1 MSLEQAK
8 ILAAE
13 LGLDEPSRADPMEA
27 AYRMT
32 DAYYREQMEAR
43 ASGSDREDDGEGAI
57 LARDF
62 GMGGQPPAED
72 KPLDLITEE
81 ILFYKRQAGG
91 AIIEIGKRL
100 LEAKAQLGHGEWLP
114 WLREKVDIS
123 ERSAQNFMRLAR
135 EYSKSADIADLGAS
149 KALALLALP
158 ESERSGFAAETHTV
172 NGVEK
177 SVQEMTARELK
188 EAVEARDRAL
198 REAREA
204 EARARSAEE
213 SRAKMEADMR
223 QLKELQ
229 QRAREAEEEKAR
241 QLQAAE
247 EELTTLRSR
256 PVEVAVET
264 RDAAPEQLA
273 SAREEG
279 ARQAREEAARAHRR
293 ELEEAERK
301 AQDHVKKLREE
312 LKQAQSESREANIR
326 MQAAEQAARKAE
338 KKAADADRLAR
349 ASANENMVTFR
360 VLFETA
366 QDTVNRMADAVGKE
380 GTENQQKMRA
390 ALRALA
396 QAIEKAAGA

>member
-13 LGLDEPSRADPMEA
+13 LGLEEPSRVDPMEA

-43 ASGSDREDDGEGAI
+43 ASGSAREDDGEGAI

-62 GMGGQPPAED
+62 GMNGQPPAED
-72 KPLDLITEE
+72 KPLDLLTEE

-158 ESERSGFAAETHTV
+158 ETERAEFAAETHTV

-177 SVQEMTARELK
+177 TASEMTARELR
-188 EAVEARDRAL
+188 EAIQARDRAL
-198 REAREA
+198 LEAREA
-204 EARARSAEE
+204 DARAKSAEE
-213 SRAKMEADMR
+213 SRVKMEADMR

-229 QRAREAEEEKAR
+229 QRAREAEEEKGR

-247 EELTTLRSR
+247 AELQALRSR

-279 ARQAREEAARAHRR
+279 ARQAREEAAKAHRR
-293 ELEEAERK
+293 ELEEAERQ
-301 AQDHVKKLREE
+301 ARDNVKKLREE
-312 LKQAQSESREANIR
+312 LKRAQSESREANLR
-326 MQAAEQAARKAE
+326 MQAAE
-338 KKAADADRLAR
+338 KKAADAARLAKV
-349 ASANENMVTFR
+349 SANENMVTFR
-360 VLFETA
+360 VLFESA

-380 GTENQQKMRA
+380 GAENQRKMRA

>member
-13 LGLDEPSRADPMEA
+13 LGLEEPSRVDPMEA

-43 ASGSDREDDGEGAI
+43 ASGSAREDDGEGAI

-62 GMGGQPPAED
+62 GMNGQPPAED
-72 KPLDLITEE
+72 KPLDLLTEE

-158 ESERSGFAAETHTV
+158 ETERAEFAAETHTV

-177 SVQEMTARELK
+177 TASEMTARELR
-188 EAVEARDRAL
+188 EAIQARDRAL
-198 REAREA
+198 LEAREA
-204 EARARSAEE
+204 DARAKSAEE
-213 SRAKMEADMR
+213 SRVKMEADMR

-229 QRAREAEEEKAR
+229 QRAREAEEEKGR

-247 EELTTLRSR
+247 AELQALRSR

-279 ARQAREEAARAHRR
+279 ARQAREEAAKAHRR
-293 ELEEAERK
+293 ELEEAERQ
-301 AQDHVKKLREE
+301 ARDNVKKLREE
-312 LKQAQSESREANIR
+312 LKRAQSESREANLR
-326 MQAAEQAARKAE
+326 MQAAE
-338 KKAADADRLAR
+338 KKAADAARLAK

-360 VLFETA
+360 VLFESA

-380 GTENQQKMRA
+380 GAENQRKMRA

-396 QAIEKAAGA
+396 QAIEKAAGT

>member
-13 LGLDEPSRADPMEA
+13 LGLEEPSPVDPMEA

-43 ASGSDREDDGEGAI
+43 TSGSPREDDGEGAI

-62 GMGGQPPAED
+62 GMNGQPPAED
-72 KPLDLITEE
+72 RPLDLLTEE

-158 ESERSGFAAETHTV
+158 ETERAEFAAETHTV

-177 SVQEMTARELK
+177 TASEMTARELR
-188 EAVEARDRAL
+188 EAIQARDRAL
-198 REAREA
+198 LEAREA
-204 EARARSAEE
+204 DARAKSAEE
-213 SRAKMEADMR
+213 SRVKMEADMR

-229 QRAREAEEEKAR
+229 QRAREAEEEKGR

-247 EELTTLRSR
+247 AELQALRSR

-279 ARQAREEAARAHRR
+279 ARQAREEAAKAHRR
-293 ELEEAERK
+293 ELEEAERQ
-301 AQDHVKKLREE
+301 ARDNVKKLREE
-312 LKQAQSESREANIR
+312 LKRAQSESREANLR
-326 MQAAEQAARKAE
+326 MQAAE
-338 KKAADADRLAR
+338 KKAADAARLAK

-360 VLFETA
+360 VLFESA

-380 GTENQQKMRA
+380 GAENQRKMRA

-396 QAIEKAAGA
+396 QAIEKAAGT

>member
-13 LGLDEPSRADPMEA
+13 LGLEEPSRVDPMEA

-43 ASGSDREDDGEGAI
+43 ASGSAREDDGEGAI

-62 GMGGQPPAED
+62 GMNGQPPAED
-72 KPLDLITEE
+72 RPLDLLTEE

-158 ESERSGFAAETHTV
+158 ETERAEFAAETHTV

-177 SVQEMTARELK
+177 TASEMTARELR
-188 EAVEARDRAL
+188 EAIQARDRAL
-198 REAREA
+198 LEAREA
-204 EARARSAEE
+204 DARAKSAEE
-213 SRAKMEADMR
+213 SRVKMEADMR

-229 QRAREAEEEKAR
+229 QRAREAEEEKGR
-241 QLQAAE
+241 QLQA
-247 EELTTLRSR
+247 LRSR

-279 ARQAREEAARAHRR
+279 ARQAREEAAKAHRR
-293 ELEEAERK
+293 ELEEAERQ
-301 AQDHVKKLREE
+301 ARDNVKKLREE
-312 LKQAQSESREANIR
+312 LKRAQSESREANLR
-326 MQAAEQAARKAE
+326 MQAAE
-338 KKAADADRLAR
+338 KKAADAARLAK

-360 VLFETA
+360 VLFESA

-380 GTENQQKMRA
+380 GAENQRKMRA

-396 QAIEKAAGA
+396 QAIEKAAGT

>member
-13 LGLDEPSRADPMEA
+13 LGLEEPSRVDPMEA

-43 ASGSDREDDGEGAI
+43 ASGSAREDDGEGAI

-62 GMGGQPPAED
+62 GMNGQPPAED
-72 KPLDLITEE
+72 KPLDLLTEE

-158 ESERSGFAAETHTV
+158 EMERAEFAAETHTV
-172 NGVEK
+172 NGVK
-177 SVQEMTARELK
+177 KTASEMTARELR
-188 EAVEARDRAL
+188 EAIQARDRAL
-198 REAREA
+198 LEAREA
-204 EARARSAEE
+204 DARAKSAEE
-213 SRAKMEADMR
+213 SRVKMEADMR

-229 QRAREAEEEKAR
+229 QRAREAEEEKGR

-247 EELTTLRSR
+247 AELQALRSR
-256 PVEVAVET
+256 PAEVAVET

-279 ARQAREEAARAHRR
+279 ARQAREEAAKAHRR
-293 ELEEAERK
+293 ELEEAERQ
-301 AQDHVKKLREE
+301 ARDNVKKLREE
-312 LKQAQSESREANIR
+312 LKRAQSESREANLR
-326 MQAAEQAARKAE
+326 MQAAE
-338 KKAADADRLAR
+338 KKAADAARLAK

-360 VLFETA
+360 VLFESA

-380 GTENQQKMRA
+380 GAENQRKMRA

-396 QAIEKAAGA
+396 QAIEKAAGT

>member
-13 LGLDEPSRADPMEA
+13 LGLEEPSRVDPMEA

-43 ASGSDREDDGEGAI
+43 TSGSPREDDGEGAI

-62 GMGGQPPAED
+62 GMNGQPPAED
-72 KPLDLITEE
+72 KPLDLLTEE

-158 ESERSGFAAETHTV
+158 ETERAEFAAETHTV

-177 SVQEMTARELK
+177 TASEMTAREL
-188 EAVEARDRAL
+188 
-198 REAREA
+198 RED
-204 EARARSAEE
+204 ARAKSAEE
-213 SRAKMEADMR
+213 SRVKMEADMR

-229 QRAREAEEEKAR
+229 QRAREAEEEKGR

-247 EELTTLRSR
+247 AELQALRSR

-279 ARQAREEAARAHRR
+279 ARQAREEAAKAHRR
-293 ELEEAERK
+293 ELEEAERQ
-301 AQDHVKKLREE
+301 ARDNVKKLREE
-312 LKQAQSESREANIR
+312 LKRAQSESREANLR
-326 MQAAEQAARKAE
+326 MQAAE
-338 KKAADADRLAR
+338 KKAADAARLAK

-360 VLFETA
+360 VLFESA

-380 GTENQQKMRA
+380 GAENQRKMRA

-396 QAIEKAAGA
+396 QAIEKAAGT

>member
-13 LGLDEPSRADPMEA
+13 LGLEEPSRVDPMEA

-43 ASGSDREDDGEGAI
+43 ASGSAREDDGEGAI

-62 GMGGQPPAED
+62 GMNGQPPAED
-72 KPLDLITEE
+72 RPLDLLTEE

-158 ESERSGFAAETHTV
+158 ETERAEFAAETHTV

-177 SVQEMTARELK
+177 TASEMTARELR
-188 EAVEARDRAL
+188 EAIQARDRAL
-198 REAREA
+198 LEAREA
-204 EARARSAEE
+204 DARAKSAEE
-213 SRAKMEADMR
+213 SRVKMEADMR

-229 QRAREAEEEKAR
+229 QRAREAEEEKGR

-247 EELTTLRSR
+247 AELQALRSR

-279 ARQAREEAARAHRR
+279 ARQAREEAAKAHRR
-293 ELEEAERK
+293 ELEEAERQ
-301 AQDHVKKLREE
+301 ARDNVKKLREE
-312 LKQAQSESREANIR
+312 LKRAQSESREANLR
-326 MQAAEQAARKAE
+326 MQAAE
-338 KKAADADRLAR
+338 KKAADAARLAK

-360 VLFETA
+360 VLFESA

-380 GTENQQKMRA
+380 GAENQRKMRA

-396 QAIEKAAGA
+396 QAIEKAAGT

>member
-13 LGLDEPSRADPMEA
+13 LGLEEPSRVDPMEA

-43 ASGSDREDDGEGAI
+43 ASGSPREDDGEGAI

-62 GMGGQPPAED
+62 GMNGQPPAED
-72 KPLDLITEE
+72 RPLDLLTEE

-158 ESERSGFAAETHTV
+158 ETERAEFAAETHTV

-177 SVQEMTARELK
+177 TASEMTARELR
-188 EAVEARDRAL
+188 EAIQARDRAL
-198 REAREA
+198 LEAREA
-204 EARARSAEE
+204 DARAKSAEE
-213 SRAKMEADMR
+213 SRVKMEADMR

-229 QRAREAEEEKAR
+229 QRAREAEEEKGR

-247 EELTTLRSR
+247 AELQALRSR
-256 PVEVAVET
+256 PVEVAVKT

-279 ARQAREEAARAHRR
+279 ARQAREAAAKAHRR

-301 AQDHVKKLREE
+301 ARDNVKKLREE
-312 LKQAQSESREANIR
+312 LKRVQSESREANLR
-326 MQAAEQAARKAE
+326 MQAAE
-338 KKAADADRLAR
+338 KKAADAARLAK

-360 VLFETA
+360 VLFKSA

-380 GTENQQKMRA
+380 GAENQRKMRA

>member
-1 MSLEQAK
+1 MSMEQAK
-8 ILAAE
+8 ALAAE
-13 LGLDEPSRADPMEA
+13 LGIGERTWESGEP
-27 AYRMT
+27 
-32 DAYYREQMEAR
+32 
-43 ASGSDREDDGEGAI
+43 DDGEGAI

-62 GMGGQPPAED
+62 GMNRQPPAED

-114 WLREKVDIS
+114 WLRDRVDIS

-135 EYSKSADIADLGAS
+135 EYSKSAEIADLGAS

-158 ESERSGFAAETHTV
+158 ESERVNFVSETHTV
-172 NGVEK
+172 DGVEK
-177 SVQEMTARELK
+177 TVPEMTAKELK
-188 EAVEARDRAL
+188 AAIEERDRAL
-198 REAREA
+198 REAQEA
-204 EARARSAEE
+204 DARARSAEE
-213 SRAKMEADMR
+213 SRAKMDAAMC

-247 EELTTLRSR
+247 EELQALRSR

-264 RDAAPEQLA
+264 RDASPEQLA
-273 SAREEG
+273 AARAEG
-279 ARQAREEAARAHRR
+279 AKEAKQEAAKAHRR
-293 ELEEAERK
+293 ELEEAEQK
-301 AQDHVKKLREE
+301 ARENVKKLREE
-312 LKQAQSESREANIR
+312 LKAAQAQAREANIR
-326 MQAAEQAARKAE
+326 TQEAELAAQKAE
-338 KKAADADRLAR
+338 KKASDADRLAKV
-349 ASANENMVTFR
+349 SANENMVTFR
-360 VLFETA
+360 VLFQSA

-380 GTENQQKMRA
+380 SAENQKKMRA

-396 QAIEKAAGA
+396 QAIEQAAGA

>member
-13 LGLDEPSRADPMEA
+13 LGLEEPPGVDPMEA

-43 ASGSDREDDGEGAI
+43 TSGSPREDDGEGAI

-62 GMGGQPPAED
+62 GMNGQPPAED
-72 KPLDLITEE
+72 RPLDLLTEE

-158 ESERSGFAAETHTV
+158 ESERADFAAETHTV

-177 SVQEMTARELK
+177 TASEMTARELR
-188 EAVEARDRAL
+188 EAIQARDRAL
-198 REAREA
+198 LEAREA
-204 EARARSAEE
+204 DARAKSAEE
-213 SRAKMEADMR
+213 SRVKMEADMR

-229 QRAREAEEEKAR
+229 QRAREAEEEKGR

-247 EELTTLRSR
+247 AELQALRSR

-279 ARQAREEAARAHRR
+279 ARQAREEAAKSHRR
-293 ELEEAERK
+293 DLEEAERK
-301 AQDHVKKLREE
+301 ARDNVKKLREE
-312 LKQAQSESREANIR
+312 LKRAQSESREANLR
-326 MQAAEQAARKAE
+326 MQAAE
-338 KKAADADRLAR
+338 KKAADAARLAK

-360 VLFETA
+360 VLFESA

-380 GTENQQKMRA
+380 GAENQRKMRA

>member
-13 LGLDEPSRADPMEA
+13 LGLEEPSRVDPMEA

-43 ASGSDREDDGEGAI
+43 ASGSAREDDGEGAI

-62 GMGGQPPAED
+62 GMNGQPPAED
-72 KPLDLITEE
+72 KPLDLLTEE

-158 ESERSGFAAETHTV
+158 ETERAEFAAETHTV

-177 SVQEMTARELK
+177 TASEMTARELR
-188 EAVEARDRAL
+188 EAIQARDRAL
-198 REAREA
+198 LEAREA
-204 EARARSAEE
+204 DARAKSAEE
-213 SRAKMEADMR
+213 SRVKMEADMR

-229 QRAREAEEEKAR
+229 QRAREAEEEKGR

-247 EELTTLRSR
+247 AELQALRNR

-279 ARQAREEAARAHRR
+279 ARQAREEAAKAHRR
-293 ELEEAERK
+293 ELEEAERQ
-301 AQDHVKKLREE
+301 ARDNVKKLREE
-312 LKQAQSESREANIR
+312 LKRAQSESREANLR
-326 MQAAEQAARKAE
+326 MQAAE
-338 KKAADADRLAR
+338 KKAADAARLAK

-360 VLFETA
+360 VLFESA

-380 GTENQQKMRA
+380 GAENQRKMRA

-396 QAIEKAAGA
+396 QAIEKAAGT

>member
-13 LGLDEPSRADPMEA
+13 LGLEEPSRVDPMEA

-43 ASGSDREDDGEGAI
+43 ASGSAREDDGEGVI

-62 GMGGQPPAED
+62 GMNGQPPAED
-72 KPLDLITEE
+72 KPLDLLTEE

-158 ESERSGFAAETHTV
+158 ETERAEFAAETHTV

-177 SVQEMTARELK
+177 TASEMTARELR
-188 EAVEARDRAL
+188 EAIQARDRAL
-198 REAREA
+198 LEAREA
-204 EARARSAEE
+204 DARAKSAEE
-213 SRAKMEADMR
+213 SRVKMEADMR

-229 QRAREAEEEKAR
+229 QRAREAEEEKGR

-247 EELTTLRSR
+247 AELQALRSR

-279 ARQAREEAARAHRR
+279 ARQAREEAAKAHRR
-293 ELEEAERK
+293 ELEEAERQ
-301 AQDHVKKLREE
+301 ARDNVKKLREE
-312 LKQAQSESREANIR
+312 LKRAQSESREANLR
-326 MQAAEQAARKAE
+326 MQAAE
-338 KKAADADRLAR
+338 KKAADAARLAK

-360 VLFETA
+360 VLFESA

-380 GTENQQKMRA
+380 GAENQRKMRA

-396 QAIEKAAGA
+396 QAIEKAAGT

>member
-13 LGLDEPSRADPMEA
+13 LGLDEPSPVDPMEA

-43 ASGSDREDDGEGAI
+43 TSGSPREDDGEGAI

-62 GMGGQPPAED
+62 GMNGQPPAED
-72 KPLDLITEE
+72 RPLDLLTEE

-158 ESERSGFAAETHTV
+158 ETERAEFAAETHTV

-177 SVQEMTARELK
+177 TASEMTARELR
-188 EAVEARDRAL
+188 EAIQARDRAL
-198 REAREA
+198 LEAREA
-204 EARARSAEE
+204 DARAKSAEE
-213 SRAKMEADMR
+213 SRVKMEADMR

-229 QRAREAEEEKAR
+229 QRAREAEEEKGR

-247 EELTTLRSR
+247 AELQALRSR
-256 PVEVAVET
+256 PVEVAVEP

-279 ARQAREEAARAHRR
+279 ARQAREEAAKAHRR
-293 ELEEAERK
+293 ELEEAERQ
-301 AQDHVKKLREE
+301 ARDNVKKLREE
-312 LKQAQSESREANIR
+312 LKRAQSESREANLR
-326 MQAAEQAARKAE
+326 MQAAE
-338 KKAADADRLAR
+338 KKAADAARLAK

-360 VLFETA
+360 VLFESA

-380 GTENQQKMRA
+380 GSENQRKMRA

>member
-13 LGLDEPSRADPMEA
+13 LGLEEPSRVDPMEA

-43 ASGSDREDDGEGAI
+43 ASGSAREDDGEGAI

-62 GMGGQPPAED
+62 GMNGQPPAED
-72 KPLDLITEE
+72 RPLDLLTEE

-158 ESERSGFAAETHTV
+158 ETERAEFAAETHTV

-177 SVQEMTARELK
+177 TASEMTARELR
-188 EAVEARDRAL
+188 EAIQARDRAL
-198 REAREA
+198 LEAREA
-204 EARARSAEE
+204 DARAKSAEE
-213 SRAKMEADMR
+213 SRVKMEADMR

-229 QRAREAEEEKAR
+229 QRAREAEEEKGR

-247 EELTTLRSR
+247 AELQALRSR

-279 ARQAREEAARAHRR
+279 ARQAREEAAKAHRR
-293 ELEEAERK
+293 ELEEAERQ
-301 AQDHVKKLREE
+301 ARDNVKKLREE
-312 LKQAQSESREANIR
+312 LKRAQSESREANLR
-326 MQAAEQAARKAE
+326 MQAAE
-338 KKAADADRLAR
+338 KKAADAARLAK

-360 VLFETA
+360 VLFESA

-380 GTENQQKMRA
+380 GAENQRKMRA

>member
-13 LGLDEPSRADPMEA
+13 LGLEEPPGVDPMEA

-43 ASGSDREDDGEGAI
+43 ASGSPREDDGEGAI

-62 GMGGQPPAED
+62 GMNGQPPAED
-72 KPLDLITEE
+72 RPLDLLTEE

-91 AIIEIGKRL
+91 TIIEIGKRL

-158 ESERSGFAAETHTV
+158 ETERAEFAAETHTV

-177 SVQEMTARELK
+177 TASEMTARELR
-188 EAVEARDRAL
+188 EAIQARDRAL
-198 REAREA
+198 LEAREA
-204 EARARSAEE
+204 DARAKSAEE
-213 SRAKMEADMR
+213 SRVKMEADMR

-229 QRAREAEEEKAR
+229 QRAREAEEEKGR

-247 EELTTLRSR
+247 AELQALRSR

-279 ARQAREEAARAHRR
+279 ARQAREEAAKAHRR
-293 ELEEAERK
+293 ELEEAERQ
-301 AQDHVKKLREE
+301 ARDNVKKLREE
-312 LKQAQSESREANIR
+312 LKRAQSESREANLR
-326 MQAAEQAARKAE
+326 MQAAE
-338 KKAADADRLAR
+338 KKAADAARLAK

-360 VLFETA
+360 VLFESA

-380 GTENQQKMRA
+380 GAENQRKMRA

-396 QAIEKAAGA
+396 QAIEKAAGT

>member
-13 LGLDEPSRADPMEA
+13 LGLEEPPGVDPMEA

-43 ASGSDREDDGEGAI
+43 TSGSPREDDGEGAI

-62 GMGGQPPAED
+62 GMNGQPPAED
-72 KPLDLITEE
+72 RPLDLLTEE

-158 ESERSGFAAETHTV
+158 ETERAEFAAETHTV

-177 SVQEMTARELK
+177 TASEMTARELR
-188 EAVEARDRAL
+188 EAIQARDRAL
-198 REAREA
+198 LEAREA
-204 EARARSAEE
+204 DARAKSAEE
-213 SRAKMEADMR
+213 SRVKMEADMR

-229 QRAREAEEEKAR
+229 QRAREAEEEKGR

-247 EELTTLRSR
+247 AELQALRSR

-279 ARQAREEAARAHRR
+279 ARQAREEAAKAHRR
-293 ELEEAERK
+293 ELEEAERQ
-301 AQDHVKKLREE
+301 ARDNVKKLREE
-312 LKQAQSESREANIR
+312 LKRAQLESREANLR
-326 MQAAEQAARKAE
+326 MQAAE
-338 KKAADADRLAR
+338 KKAADAARLAK

-360 VLFETA
+360 VLFESA

-380 GTENQQKMRA
+380 GAENQRKMRA

-396 QAIEKAAGA
+396 QAIEKAAGT

>member
-8 ILAAE
+8 ALAAE
-13 LGLDEPSRADPMEA
+13 LGMEEPPRVDPMKA
-27 AYRMT
+27 AYKMT
-32 DAYYREQMEAR
+32 DTYYRQQMEAR
-43 ASGSDREDDGEGAI
+43 ARREQEEDDGEGAI

-62 GMGGQPPAED
+62 GMNGQPPAED

-123 ERSAQNFMRLAR
+123 ERRAQEFMQIAR
-135 EYSKSADIADLGAS
+135 EYSKSAEIADLGAS

-158 ESERSGFAAETHTV
+158 ESERANFVTETHTV

-177 SVQEMTARELK
+177 TASEMTAKELK
-188 EAVEARDRAL
+188 EAIQARDQAL
-198 REAREA
+198 REAQEA
-204 EARARSAEE
+204 DARARSAEE

-229 QRAREAEEEKAR
+229 QRAREAEEDKTR
-241 QLQAAE
+241 KLQAAE
-247 EELTTLRSR
+247 EELQALRSR
-256 PVEVAVET
+256 PVDVAVET
-264 RDAAPEQLA
+264 RDATPEQLA

-279 ARQAREEAARAHRR
+279 ARQAREESSKAHRQ
-293 ELEEAERK
+293 ELEEAQRK
-301 AQDHVKKLREE
+301 AQENVKKLREE
-312 LKQAQSESREANIR
+312 LKRAQSESRDANIR
-326 MQAAEQAARKAE
+326 MQEAEQAARSAE
-338 KKAADADRLAR
+338 KKAADAARLAK

-360 VLFETA
+360 VLFQSA

-380 GTENQQKMRA
+380 GAENQQKMRA

>member
-8 ILAAE
+8 ALAQE
-13 LGLDEPSRADPMEA
+13 LGMEEPSQVDPMET
-27 AYRMT
+27 AYKMT
-32 DAYYREQMEAR
+32 DTYYRKEMEAR
-43 ASGSDREDDGEGAI
+43 AHRKQEEDDGEGAI

-62 GMGGQPPAED
+62 GMNGQLPAED

-123 ERSAQNFMRLAR
+123 ERSAQGFMRLAR
-135 EYSKSADIADLGAS
+135 EYSKSADVADLGAS

-158 ESERSGFAAETHTV
+158 ESERADFVAETHTV

-177 SVQEMTARELK
+177 TAAEMTVKELK
-188 EAVEARDRAL
+188 EAIQARDQAL
-198 REAREA
+198 REAQEA

-213 SRAKMEADMR
+213 SRAKMEVDMR

-229 QRAREAEEEKAR
+229 QRAREAEEDKAR

-247 EELTTLRSR
+247 EELQALRSR

-279 ARQAREEAARAHRR
+279 ARQAREEASKVHRR

-312 LKQAQSESREANIR
+312 LKRAQSESREANIR
-326 MQAAEQAARKAE
+326 MQEAEQAARSAE
-338 KKAADADRLAR
+338 KKAADAARLAK

-360 VLFETA
+360 VLFQSA

-380 GTENQQKMRA
+380 GAENQQKMRA

>member
-13 LGLDEPSRADPMEA
+13 LGLEEPPGVDPMEA

-43 ASGSDREDDGEGAI
+43 ASGSPREDDGEGAI

-62 GMGGQPPAED
+62 GMNGQPPAED
-72 KPLDLITEE
+72 RPLDLLTEE

-158 ESERSGFAAETHTV
+158 ETERAEFAAETHTV

-177 SVQEMTARELK
+177 TASEMTARELR
-188 EAVEARDRAL
+188 EAIQARDRAL
-198 REAREA
+198 LEAREA
-204 EARARSAEE
+204 DARAKSAEE
-213 SRAKMEADMR
+213 SRVKMEADMR

-229 QRAREAEEEKAR
+229 QRAREAEEEKGR

-247 EELTTLRSR
+247 AELQALRSR

-279 ARQAREEAARAHRR
+279 ARQAREEAAKAHRR
-293 ELEEAERK
+293 ELEEAERQ
-301 AQDHVKKLREE
+301 ARDNVKKLREE
-312 LKQAQSESREANIR
+312 LKRAQSESREANLR
-326 MQAAEQAARKAE
+326 MQAAE
-338 KKAADADRLAR
+338 KKAADAARLAK

-360 VLFETA
+360 VLFESA

-380 GTENQQKMRA
+380 GAENQRKMRA

-396 QAIEKAAGA
+396 QAIEKAAGT

>member
-13 LGLDEPSRADPMEA
+13 LGLDEPSRVDPMEA

-43 ASGSDREDDGEGAI
+43 TSGSPREDDGEGAI

-62 GMGGQPPAED
+62 GMNGQPPAED
-72 KPLDLITEE
+72 RPLDLLTEE

-158 ESERSGFAAETHTV
+158 ETERAEFAAETHTV

-177 SVQEMTARELK
+177 TASEMTARELR
-188 EAVEARDRAL
+188 EAIQARDRAL
-198 REAREA
+198 LEAREA
-204 EARARSAEE
+204 DARAKSAEE
-213 SRAKMEADMR
+213 SRVKMEADMR

-229 QRAREAEEEKAR
+229 QRAREAEEEKGR

-247 EELTTLRSR
+247 AELQALRSR

-279 ARQAREEAARAHRR
+279 ARQAREEAAKAHRR
-293 ELEEAERK
+293 ELEEAERQ
-301 AQDHVKKLREE
+301 ARDNVKKLREE
-312 LKQAQSESREANIR
+312 LKRAQSESREANLR
-326 MQAAEQAARKAE
+326 MQAAE
-338 KKAADADRLAR
+338 KKAADAARLAK

-360 VLFETA
+360 VLFESA

-380 GTENQQKMRA
+380 GAENQRKMRA

-396 QAIEKAAGA
+396 QAIEKAAGT

>member
-13 LGLDEPSRADPMEA
+13 LGLEEPSRVDPMEA

-43 ASGSDREDDGEGAI
+43 ASGSAREDDGEGAI

-62 GMGGQPPAED
+62 GMNGQPPAED
-72 KPLDLITEE
+72 RPLDLLTEE

-135 EYSKSADIADLGAS
+135 EYFKSADIADLGAS

-158 ESERSGFAAETHTV
+158 ETERAEFAAETHTV

-177 SVQEMTARELK
+177 TASEMTARELR
-188 EAVEARDRAL
+188 EAIQARDRAL
-198 REAREA
+198 LEAREA
-204 EARARSAEE
+204 DARAKSAEE
-213 SRAKMEADMR
+213 SRVKMEADMR

-229 QRAREAEEEKAR
+229 QRAREAEEEKGR

-247 EELTTLRSR
+247 AELQALRSR

-279 ARQAREEAARAHRR
+279 ARQAREEAAKAHRR

-301 AQDHVKKLREE
+301 ARDNVKKLREE
-312 LKQAQSESREANIR
+312 LKRAQSESREANLR
-326 MQAAEQAARKAE
+326 MQAAE
-338 KKAADADRLAR
+338 KKAADAARLAK

-360 VLFETA
+360 VLFESA

-380 GTENQQKMRA
+380 GAENQRKMRA

-396 QAIEKAAGA
+396 QAIEKAAGT

>member
-13 LGLDEPSRADPMEA
+13 LGLEEPSRVDPMEA

-43 ASGSDREDDGEGAI
+43 ASGSPREDDGEGAI

-62 GMGGQPPAED
+62 GMNGQPPAED
-72 KPLDLITEE
+72 RPLDLLTEE

-158 ESERSGFAAETHTV
+158 ETERAEFAAETHTV

-177 SVQEMTARELK
+177 TASEMTARELR
-188 EAVEARDRAL
+188 EAIQARDRAL
-198 REAREA
+198 LEAREA
-204 EARARSAEE
+204 DARAKSAEE
-213 SRAKMEADMR
+213 SRVKMEADMR

-229 QRAREAEEEKAR
+229 QRAREAEEEKGR

-247 EELTTLRSR
+247 AELQALRSR
-256 PVEVAVET
+256 PVEVAVKT

-279 ARQAREEAARAHRR
+279 ARQAREEAAKAHRR

-301 AQDHVKKLREE
+301 ARDNVKKLREE
-312 LKQAQSESREANIR
+312 LKRVQSESREANLR
-326 MQAAEQAARKAE
+326 MQAAE
-338 KKAADADRLAR
+338 KKAADAARLAK

-360 VLFETA
+360 VLFKSA

-380 GTENQQKMRA
+380 GAENQRKMRA

>member
-13 LGLDEPSRADPMEA
+13 LGLEEPSRVDPMEA

-43 ASGSDREDDGEGAI
+43 ASGSAREDDGEGAI

-62 GMGGQPPAED
+62 GMNGQPPAED
-72 KPLDLITEE
+72 KPLDLLTEE

-158 ESERSGFAAETHTV
+158 ESERADFAAETHTV

-177 SVQEMTARELK
+177 TASEMTARELR
-188 EAVEARDRAL
+188 EAIQARDRAL
-198 REAREA
+198 LEAREA
-204 EARARSAEE
+204 DARAKSAEE
-213 SRAKMEADMR
+213 SRVKMEADMR

-229 QRAREAEEEKAR
+229 QRAREAEEEKGR

-247 EELTTLRSR
+247 AELQALRSR

-279 ARQAREEAARAHRR
+279 ARQAREEAAKSHRR
-293 ELEEAERK
+293 DLEEAERQ
-301 AQDHVKKLREE
+301 ARDNVKKLREE
-312 LKQAQSESREANIR
+312 LKRAKSESREANLR
-326 MQAAEQAARKAE
+326 MQAAE
-338 KKAADADRLAR
+338 KKAADAARLAK

-360 VLFETA
+360 VLFESA

-380 GTENQQKMRA
+380 GAENQRKMRA

-396 QAIEKAAGA
+396 QAIEKAAGT

>member
-8 ILAAE
+8 TLAQE
-13 LGLDEPSRADPMEA
+13 LGMEEPSQVDPMET
-27 AYRMT
+27 AYKMT
-32 DAYYREQMEAR
+32 DTYYRKEMEAR
-43 ASGSDREDDGEGAI
+43 ACREQEEDDGEGAI

-62 GMGGQPPAED
+62 GMNGQPPAED

-100 LEAKAQLGHGEWLP
+100 LEAKAQLSHGEWLP

-123 ERSAQNFMRLAR
+123 ERSAQGFMRLAR
-135 EYSKSADIADLGAS
+135 EYSKSADVADLGAS

-158 ESERSGFAAETHTV
+158 ESERADFVAETHTV

-177 SVQEMTARELK
+177 TAAEMTVKELK
-188 EAVEARDRAL
+188 EAIQARDQAL
-198 REAREA
+198 REAQEA

-213 SRAKMEADMR
+213 SRAKMEVDMR

-247 EELTTLRSR
+247 EELQALRSR

-279 ARQAREEAARAHRR
+279 ARQAREEAAKAHRR

-312 LKQAQSESREANIR
+312 LKRAQSESREANIR
-326 MQAAEQAARKAE
+326 MQEAEQAARSAE
-338 KKAADADRLAR
+338 KKAADAARLAK
-349 ASANENMVTFR
+349 ASANENMATFR
-360 VLFETA
+360 VLFQSA

-380 GTENQQKMRA
+380 DAENQQKMRA

>member
-13 LGLDEPSRADPMEA
+13 LGLDEPSPVDPMEA

-43 ASGSDREDDGEGAI
+43 TSGSPREDDGEGAI

-62 GMGGQPPAED
+62 GMNGQPPAED
-72 KPLDLITEE
+72 RPLDLLTEE

-158 ESERSGFAAETHTV
+158 ETERAEFAAEPHTV

-177 SVQEMTARELK
+177 TASEMTARELR
-188 EAVEARDRAL
+188 EAIQARDRAL
-198 REAREA
+198 LEAREA
-204 EARARSAEE
+204 DARAKSAEE
-213 SRAKMEADMR
+213 SRVKMEADMR

-229 QRAREAEEEKAR
+229 QRAREAEEEKGR

-247 EELTTLRSR
+247 AELQALRSR
-256 PVEVAVET
+256 PVEMAVET

-279 ARQAREEAARAHRR
+279 ARQAREEAAKAHRR

-301 AQDHVKKLREE
+301 ARDNVKKLREE
-312 LKQAQSESREANIR
+312 LKRAQSESREANLR
-326 MQAAEQAARKAE
+326 MQAAE
-338 KKAADADRLAR
+338 KKAADAARLAK

-360 VLFETA
+360 VLFESA

-380 GTENQQKMRA
+380 GAENQRKMRA

>member
-13 LGLDEPSRADPMEA
+13 LGLEEPSRVDPMEA

-43 ASGSDREDDGEGAI
+43 ASGSAREDDGEGAI

-62 GMGGQPPAED
+62 GMNGQPPAED
-72 KPLDLITEE
+72 KPLDLLTEE

-158 ESERSGFAAETHTV
+158 ETERAEFAAETHTV
-172 NGVEK
+172 NGVK
-177 SVQEMTARELK
+177 KTASEMTARELR
-188 EAVEARDRAL
+188 EAIQARDRAL
-198 REAREA
+198 LEAREA
-204 EARARSAEE
+204 DARAKSAEE
-213 SRAKMEADMR
+213 SRVKMEADMR

-229 QRAREAEEEKAR
+229 QRAREAEEEKGR

-247 EELTTLRSR
+247 AELQALRSR

-279 ARQAREEAARAHRR
+279 ARQAREEAAKAHRR
-293 ELEEAERK
+293 ELEEAERQ
-301 AQDHVKKLREE
+301 ARDNVKKLREE
-312 LKQAQSESREANIR
+312 LKRAQSESREANLR
-326 MQAAEQAARKAE
+326 MQAAE
-338 KKAADADRLAR
+338 KKAADAARLAKV
-349 ASANENMVTFR
+349 SANENMVTFR
-360 VLFETA
+360 VLFESA

-380 GTENQQKMRA
+380 GAENQRKMRA

>member
-1 MSLEQAK
+1 
-8 ILAAE
+8 
-13 LGLDEPSRADPMEA
+13 MEA

-43 ASGSDREDDGEGAI
+43 ASGSAREDDGEGGI

-62 GMGGQPPAED
+62 GMNGQPPAED
-72 KPLDLITEE
+72 RPLDLLTEE

-158 ESERSGFAAETHTV
+158 EMERAEFAAETHTV

-177 SVQEMTARELK
+177 TASEMTARELR
-188 EAVEARDRAL
+188 EAIQARDRAL
-198 REAREA
+198 LEAREA
-204 EARARSAEE
+204 DARAKSAEE
-213 SRAKMEADMR
+213 SRVKMEADMR

-229 QRAREAEEEKAR
+229 QRAREAEEEKGR

-247 EELTTLRSR
+247 AELQALRSR

-279 ARQAREEAARAHRR
+279 ARQAREEAAKAHRR

-301 AQDHVKKLREE
+301 ARDNVKKLREE
-312 LKQAQSESREANIR
+312 LKRAQSESREANLR
-326 MQAAEQAARKAE
+326 MQAAE
-338 KKAADADRLAR
+338 KKAADAARLAK

-360 VLFETA
+360 VLFESA

-380 GTENQQKMRA
+380 GAENQRKMRA